1 MTKALKISPDLSLP
15 YDAQTRTNVIYGG
28 KGKGKTNCGAVL
40 CEEFAR
46 AGLRFCV
53 VDPLDV
59 WWGLRYGKDKESV
72 GLDVVILGGTRG
84 DLPITPDAGAVVAD
98 FVADELANTIVVMR
112 KASGEMW
119 SNGERIRFMRDFMR
133 RLFARQ
139 GEGRRP
145 IHVIIDEAGRFV
157 PQMPMR
163 GDVAVAECI
172 GAIEEAVELGR
183 NVGIGVTLITQ
194 RSARMNKSVSELAE
208 CMIAFQTAGP
218 RSIDAIIDWFGD
230 HVPKARQLEL
240 IERLRKLPVGTALIV
255 SPEWLDFEGE
265 ARIRQRETFDS
276 SATPKA
282 GVRPAKP
289 GKPKVID
296 LEKYRGKMTATVEK
310 AKAEDPRALMARIRE
325 LEKQL
330 KQRVEK
336 ATESGDLTALR
347 NAKAALEKAHAIAI
361 RHVEK
366 QIREIAAAGSRAFV
380 TLQKAVAAASDA
392 VESFNAALAKVKI
405 EVATDPVWSGA
416 PRPRSSA
423 QAWPKTKVEVRSR
436 SGKMIDLVTLPTA
449 GEVSGEIGDNGVGV
463 PAAAL
468 KVLNALKTIED
479 NGSETAAPKRV
490 AALAGISPKASTWRG
505 YLAKLRRAGALVDLA
520 DGSMQL
526 TDRGRELATSETARF
541 GSLDELHSY
550 WIGKVGSA
558 RVLLSILIA
567 AEGEAIAREDLA
579 EQAGLS
585 MTSST
590 WRGYLAKIRRF
601 NLATDHPSGG
611 ISASDVLF
619 PAGLS

>member
-1 MTKALKISPDLSLP
+1 MTKTLKISADLSLP
-15 YDAQTRTNVIYGG
+15 LDAQTRTNVIYGG

-53 VDPLDV
+53 MDPLDV
-59 WWGLRYGKDKESV
+59 WWGLAHGATKDAE

-84 DLPITPDAGAVVAD
+84 HLPITPDAGAIVAD

-163 GDVAVAECI
+163 GDLLIADCI

-240 IERLRKLPVGTALIV
+240 IEKLRKLPVGRALIV
-255 SPEWLDFEGE
+255 SPEWLGFEGE
-265 ARIRQRETFDS
+265 AQIRPRQTFDS

-282 GVRPAKP
+282 GVKPAKP
-289 GKPKVID
+289 GKAKAID
-296 LEKYRGKMTATVEK
+296 LEKYRGKLTATVEK

-325 LEKQL
+325 LEKQV
-330 KQRVEK
+330 KARVEK
-336 ATESGDLTALR
+336 ATESGDLATLR
-347 NAKAALEKAHAIAI
+347 AAKAALEKAHAIAI

-366 QIREIAAAGSRAFV
+366 QIREIAAAGARAFT
-380 TLQKAVAAASDA
+380 TLQRAVAAASDA
-392 VESFNAALAKVKI
+392 VDSFNAALAKVKI
-405 EVATDPVWSGA
+405 EVPADPVWSGT
-416 PRPRSSA
+416 PRPTRPPTIDGIPLPARVLVKRQPGVKDHVAVMRPPVESNGDGGDSDVGSA
-423 QAWPKTKVEVRSR
+423 V
-436 SGKMIDLVTLPTA
+436 
-449 GEVSGEIGDNGVGV
+449 
-463 PAAAL
+463 
-468 KVLNALKTIED
+468 KVLNALRELET
-479 NGSETAAPKRV
+479 NGVESAATSRV
-490 AALAGISPKASTWRG
+490 AALAGVSRSSSTWRA
-505 YLAKLRRAGALVDLA
+505 YLARLRRLGLIGDV
-520 DGSMQL
+520 GTGVIQL
-526 TDRGRELATSETARF
+526 TDAGRALASDEPRF
-541 GSLDELHSY
+541 SSIEELHAH
-550 WIGKVGSA
+550 WLGRVGSS
-558 RVLLSILIA
+558 RKVLETLLEA
-567 AEGEAIAREDLA
+567 GGEAVDRETV
-579 EQAGLS
+579 AGAAGVSL
-585 MTSST
+585 TSST
-590 WRGYLAKIRRF
+590 WRAHMAKLRRF
-601 NLATDHPSGG
+601 NLVTDYPDGAIG
-611 ISASDVLF
+611 AAIEILF
-619 PAGLS
+619 PAGIA